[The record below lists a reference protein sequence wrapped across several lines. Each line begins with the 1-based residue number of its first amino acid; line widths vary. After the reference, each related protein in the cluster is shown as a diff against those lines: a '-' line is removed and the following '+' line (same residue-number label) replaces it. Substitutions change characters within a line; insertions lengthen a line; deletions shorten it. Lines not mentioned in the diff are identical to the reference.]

1 MLAKSV
7 GGGSLE
13 QARAV
18 GNVLAGD
25 VDFAT
30 YKAVALACD
39 NGATLPTSPVTGQ
52 WFLHTPTGRKVLMMY
67 DGSAWQPVWNMGA
80 ATMYVNGTSGTDSQD
95 KGFGTGTNAFAT
107 LQFAINQ
114 IAGLVSGN
122 ISIYRSSGTD
132 TGNIIIQNKNFP
144 GNYTLSI
151 IGTLPPATE
160 TGPA

>member
-52 WFLHTPTGRKVLMMY
+52 WFLHTPTGRKILMMY
-67 DGSAWQPVWNMGA
+67 DGSAWQPVWNMGS

-95 KGFGTGTNAFAT
+95 KGFGTGTDAFNT
-107 LQFAINQ
+107 IQFAVNQ
-114 IAGLVSGN
+114 IAGLVGGN
-122 ISIYRSSGTD
+122 ILIYISG
-132 TGNIIIQNKNFP
+132 
-144 GNYTLSI
+144 
-151 IGTLPPATE
+151 GTYAE
-160 TGPA
+160 NVIV